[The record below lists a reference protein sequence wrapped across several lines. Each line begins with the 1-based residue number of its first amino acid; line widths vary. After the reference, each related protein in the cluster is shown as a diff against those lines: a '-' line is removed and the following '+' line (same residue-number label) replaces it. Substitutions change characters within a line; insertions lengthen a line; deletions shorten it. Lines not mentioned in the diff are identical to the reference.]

1 MLDPF
6 RAGGLIFPCRVFFPF
21 TPFMGFSWQVS
32 WGGLQLPPPVHHA
45 LSELPTMIPL
55 SWVVLH
61 VMACS
66 FTELHKPFA
75 TRRQGIHEGVS
86 WVLHVTK
93 LIFFLF

>member
-1 MLDPF
+1 
-6 RAGGLIFPCRVFFPF
+6 
-21 TPFMGFSWQVS
+21 MGFSWQVS
-32 WGGLQLPPPVHHA
+32 WGGLPLPPPVYHA
-45 LSELPTMIPL
+45 LSELSTVIPL
-55 SWVVLH
+55 SWVGLH

-75 TRRQGIHEGVS
+75 TRRQVILEGVS